1 MSIKYPETHP
11 IAVLSRVAFILSLAA
26 LLIASLIK
34 PPRLFYSYHAQ
45 HFAAFYVLSLATALT
60 VKRKSVISLGLHLAL
75 FAVVFEL
82 ARALAP
88 RHADTNAL
96 DWFADA
102 AGIVGA
108 LVPMMAQKLRE
119 RFEPEQEPGSEP
131 GPVSP

>member
-1 MSIKYPETHP
+1 MTDKYPETHP
-11 IAVLSRVAFILSLAA
+11 IAVLSRVAFILALCA
-26 LLIASLIK
+26 LLMASLIK

-60 VKRKSVISLGLHLAL
+60 IKRKTIISLGLQLAL

-82 ARALAP
+82 ARALSP
-88 RHADTNAL
+88 LHAETNYL

-108 LVPMMAQKLRE
+108 LVPMLAQKLRQ
-119 RFEPEQEPGSEP
+119 RFEPAETTAL
-131 GPVSP
+131 SP